1 MTDYLQITKCIAH
14 SLYNPITIDITP
26 LPTKLHDS
34 YFVTTLLTNIQK
46 KDINRKSSLKL
57 FRNVIKL

>member
-1 MTDYLQITKCIAH
+1 MTDYLQITKCIPH

-26 LPTKLHDS
+26 LPTKLDDS

-46 KDINRKSSLKL
+46 KKILIEKAA
-57 FRNVIKL
+57 